1 MRPIL
6 PRRFRQAAGLAA
18 MAATV
23 VASQPAAAMATGSAA
38 AGSAPAGSAARS
50 ASVAAVGSRPLLLIN
65 GTRLA
70 FRAGPG
76 GRTMAAVLPSSQ
88 GSFAFLITSV
98 SCGQTSEVPA
108 DALPFVGRGLDPSLF
123 AVRALQRREHAG
135 RLPVRVSYRGRR
147 VPALPGVT
155 ITHAAAGTA
164 DGYLTPGSAR
174 KFGAALQRQFLADH
188 ARASYGT
195 DGLFARGLSIALAGA
210 PATPRPRPQFVMH
223 TLTVKG
229 RNLAG
234 NPDNGD
240 DVLVFNADNCARFGD
255 PFETD
260 NLFRHGVTRFSV
272 PAGHYWAVGQFLR
285 VAGGGFQL
293 RLAVLPQFTVSGKTT
308 VHVAERSA
316 SSRIAITT
324 ARPAV
329 SQMTSFTLVRGG
341 QAGSATSIGWSG
353 FNTKFWVSR
362 TSTKPTVGSLQSFTS
377 AQLTSPAGAAGVPY
391 AYNLDFPGPAGL
403 IPAQHFAVR
412 PASLAT
418 VDERYYQ
425 DVPSTGAWA
434 TFGGTAAQLAG
445 GGLFS
450 ILPLKLPGRQIQYMS
465 GGPAILWSSQYWE
478 FTSRSGNLFAGQAD
492 SPRTLPAGQ
501 HQPENWN
508 RYPLHPAPNVSLA
521 DASGFLT
528 LPSAGRAGNTLT
540 LDTTPFSDNELGHR
554 GTGFFVG
561 FFGGSDAK
569 VSGRYEIDQ
578 NGVRLAA
585 GNAVNGIPPV
595 RLSGH
600 PSVIRFAL
608 SAARIGKHYLLSP
621 ASATVWTWRSRRDT
635 AARVPPAW
643 LCIAESGHG
652 FRITR
657 RCAVQPMMTLRYQ
670 VHGLANNGSARPGRQ
685 LVGIS
690 VGHLQLASAP
700 HITGVHA
707 QVSFD
712 GGVSWQPAS
721 VTRPGGGQ
729 FRAAFAAPPG
739 AFVTLRVTATD
750 AAGGS
755 ITETILRAYQT
766 AS

>member
-1 MRPIL
+1 VRPIL
-6 PRRFRQAAGLAA
+6 PRRFLQSAGLAA
-18 MAATV
+18 VAAAV
-23 VASQPAAAMATGSAA
+23 VASQGASATAAGGAARGAAVPAAAVPA
-38 AGSAPAGSAARS
+38 AGS
-50 ASVAAVGSRPLLLIN
+50 RPVLLIN
-65 GTRLA
+65 GTRLM

-76 GRTMAAVLPSSQ
+76 GRAATTMTPSSQ
-88 GSFAFLITSV
+88 GGFAFLFTLI
-98 SCGQTSEVPA
+98 SCGQTSDVPA

-135 RLPVRVSYRGRR
+135 RLPVRVTYHGRR
-147 VPALPGVT
+147 VPALPGVI

-164 DGYLTPGSAR
+164 SGYLTPGSAP

-195 DGLFARGLSIALAGA
+195 DGLFARGTTIALAGA
-210 PATPRPRPQFVMH
+210 AVAPRPVRPEFVMH
-223 TLTVKG
+223 TLTVQG

-234 NPDNGD
+234 QPDNGD

-255 PFETD
+255 PIETD
-260 NLFRHGVTRFSV
+260 NFFRHGVTRFSV

-285 VAGGGFQL
+285 FAGRSFRL
-293 RLAVLPQFTVSGKTT
+293 RLAVLPQFTVSGNTT

-329 SQMTSFTLVRGG
+329 SQQIAFTVIRGG
-341 QAGSATSIGWSG
+341 QAGSASSISWTGV
-353 FNTKFWVSR
+353 NTKFWVSP
-362 TSTKPTVGSLQSFTS
+362 TTVKPTVGSLQSFTS
-377 AQLTSPAGAAGVPY
+377 AQLTSPAGFAGVPY
-391 AYNLDFPGPAGL
+391 AYNLDFAGPAGL

-412 PASLAT
+412 QASLAT

-425 DVPSTGAWA
+425 DVPSTGAWS
-434 TFGGTAAQLAG
+434 TFGGTAAQLTG
-445 GGLFS
+445 GVLVS
-450 ILPLKLPGRQIQYMS
+450 TLPLKLPGRQIQYMS

-478 FTSRSGNLFAGQAD
+478 FASNRTGNLFGGQAD
-492 SPRTLPAGQ
+492 ALRSLPAGR

-508 RYPLHPAPNVSLA
+508 RYPLHPAPDVSL
-521 DASGFLT
+521 ASGFLT
-528 LPSAGRAGNTLT
+528 LPSAGRVGNLLT
-540 LDTTPFSDNELGHR
+540 LETTPFSDNELGHL
-554 GTGFFVG
+554 GTGFFTG
-561 FFGGSDAK
+561 LFGGSDAK

-585 GNAVNGIPPV
+585 GNAVNGIRPV
-595 RLSGH
+595 RLSRR

-608 SAARIGKHYLLSP
+608 SAARIGKRYLLSP
-621 ASATVWTWRSRRDT
+621 VSATVWTWRSGRDT
-635 AARVPPAW
+635 AARVPPPWA
-643 LCIAESGHG
+643 CIAGSG
-652 FRITR
+652 RNLRLTR
-657 RCAVQPMMTLRYQ
+657 RCVVQPMMTLRYQ
-670 VHGLANNGSARPGRQ
+670 VHGLANNGSTRPGRQ
-685 LVGIS
+685 LIGIS
-690 VGHLQLASAP
+690 VGHLQLASAARV
-700 HITGVHA
+700 TGVHA

-712 GGVSWQPAS
+712 GGASWQPAS

-729 FRAAFAAPPG
+729 FRAAFAAPAG

-755 ITETILRAYQT
+755 IGETIQRAYKI